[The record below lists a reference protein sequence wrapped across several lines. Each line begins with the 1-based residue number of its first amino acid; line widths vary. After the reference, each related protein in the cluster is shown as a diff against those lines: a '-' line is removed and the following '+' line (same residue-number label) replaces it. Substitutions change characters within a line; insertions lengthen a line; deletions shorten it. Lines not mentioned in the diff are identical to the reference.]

1 MAKLQAYEFWE
12 ESLLLIKSYLTY
24 LWQRTKVNISFI
36 NWNELLRGVPQGPVP
51 GPLLFNIYIYINDI
65 FHVTELA
72 NVCNCADDTTFH
84 ACDSDTC
91 SLIQWLEHDSLLAI
105 HYYLKVTT

>member
-1 MAKLQAYEFWE
+1 MNFYEEYHKGLFLDRY
-12 ESLLLIKSYLTY
+12 SL
-24 LWQRTKVNISFI
+24 
-36 NWNELLRGVPQGPVP
+36 
-51 GPLLFNIYIYINDI
+51 IYIYINDI

-72 NVCNCADDTTFH
+72 NVCNYADDTTFH